1 MMMTDTLD
9 ARLARVRERR
19 TLVVPP
25 RSVPA
30 PSKHV
35 DPIEPR
41 VRWER
46 VGADCYA
53 VLLNDKLVGF
63 VDVAGQVFVAL
74 AGCRYDRAVEVGQSV
89 VFELAVT
96 AVIDATAASGA

>member
-1 MMMTDTLD
+1 MTDTLD

-19 TLVVPP
+19 TLVGPQ
-25 RSVPA
+25 RPA
-30 PSKHV
+30 PAAKPV
-35 DPIEPR
+35 DPIEPW

-89 VFELAVT
+89 LFELAVT
-96 AVIDATAASGA
+96 AVIDATVASGA